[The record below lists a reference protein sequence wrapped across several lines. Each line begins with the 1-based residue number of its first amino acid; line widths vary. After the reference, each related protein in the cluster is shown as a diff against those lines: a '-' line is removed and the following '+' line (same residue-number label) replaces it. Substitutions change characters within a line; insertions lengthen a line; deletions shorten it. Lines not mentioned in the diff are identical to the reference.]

1 MQKNKETMTPR
12 RIPIPSDLV
21 LKVCLSDLYDDASNP
36 MTIDELASVKLT
48 FTAGG
53 AAVDFEIDM
62 TNQTFPDGVS
72 MVTPEEGEDPY
83 LVVCLCTENLMP
95 GQLALRSEVAIP
107 DTRFHDGLRKE
118 MDEFLFDIVLT

>member
-1 MQKNKETMTPR
+1 MQKNKETMTPK

-21 LKVCLSDLYDDASNP
+21 LKVCLSDLYDAEGEAI
-36 MTIDELASVKLT
+36 TIDDVSSIKLT

-53 AAVDFEIDM
+53 AAVDYEINIA
-62 TNQTFPDGVS
+62 NQSFPDGVS
-72 MVTPEEGEDPY
+72 RVDSDDEDPF
-83 LVVCLCTENLMP
+83 LVVCLCTSSLMP

-118 MDEFLFDIVLT
+118 MDEFLFDIILT

>member
-1 MQKNKETMTPR
+1 MQKNKETMTSK

-21 LKVCLSDLYDDASNP
+21 LKVCLSDLYDAEGEAI
-36 MTIDELASVKLT
+36 TIDEVSSIKLT

-62 TNQTFPDGVS
+62 TDQTFPDGVS
-72 MVTPEEGEDPY
+72 MVTPEEGGDPY

-107 DTRFHDGLRKE
+107 DTRFHDSLRKE